1 MDHHPLPTPFPTL
14 TERASDDAT
23 GLALRLAHE
32 RLRGLAHP
40 HLARALDAGQDEA
53 GGWWA
58 TRERLVPVGS
68 KIDATDLAAWLPGW
82 LAGLGALHAAGL
94 VHGALRPDAFG
105 LDADGTPRLADLGRG
120 WRIGQVADGALC
132 AAARPFAAPEVLA
145 EGRVDARADLY
156 AVGALCHWWLVG
168 EAPSADADLLADKLE
183 SLPEPWSEVIG
194 MLIRPYPARRPA
206 AVADALAPLGIETAA
221 SGPTRQVAPLVG
233 RRAELERLL
242 AAADDVAEVGAGR
255 VVAIAGPEGAGK
267 SRLMAEL
274 RHRLLAR
281 GWNALVGRPEGRTT
295 GAPYGAWTTVV
306 ARLLEQ
312 AGPVAAEATPVV
324 AAILPGSHG
333 APATALEPRAEMLR
347 LCRAIAS
354 LVEEAA
360 ASAPLILCLEDW
372 HTADPASRELLA
384 YLDRALPAV
393 PYLIVVATRADA
405 SGADVGPVNDVVPL
419 GPLGGGDARTC
430 WRGAF
435 GGDRPARWDA
445 ALEES
450 AGNPGMLNALADA
463 CAPHI
468 GTGRRGGRAGA
479 VLAELAPA
487 RTLPA
492 LWTQRLAAASTAARM
507 LAAAAAVAGPRAGL
521 GLLGQIAQLDGEGA
535 DGLLAAAQELI
546 TLGALVPEAEG
557 LTLAAPAEA
566 ALADVDGAQVR
577 THHADALA
585 YWRTAAQLGA
595 EVAPALLA
603 RHALASDDAAAGL
616 WYATAAA
623 RAALGIYAL
632 DEAEAWLDGA
642 ADRLANLPATPP
654 TWRLDLDEAR
664 GDLARFRARGA
675 EAEVFYRAAVGLAEV
690 AAPARAAQLRTSL
703 GIALNLSTRSDEAG
717 GLFLEA
723 AADARA
729 PEAARL
735 RAATYAAR
743 HAVRHG
749 RADEAIALA
758 RAVAEHADAPA
769 LLRGEALGLLGL
781 IHATVP
787 GQRIQTGLAYLDRA
801 RSLARESGDR
811 LAMLNA
817 SMLSGN
823 AFYALGRL
831 RHARTSFERYALLC
845 QELGLPDEAA
855 CATLNLAQVAFAQG
869 RFQEAWDRARSG
881 AVAAGSIGNRV
892 YEAFGWAY
900 AGVAGCH
907 LGQIAEA
914 ERALVEGEAIAR
926 DLGGYMRAQVD
937 IARLEALIFLGRF
950 GRAEELGLTLAGVP
964 EVATGE
970 FQGAHA
976 LLMAQLYEL
985 AGEVDT
991 AVEYMGNARR
1001 VAEVAGNATLLASV
1015 HLGAAQVALRAGQL
1029 ALAEARGADALTAAE
1044 SVGAM
1049 LSALRAHMLLAR
1061 VRWSLGR
1068 PTEAGEHLA
1077 TAGSLARDLGS
1088 PHWQAMVWQTAS
1100 RYAEDSGSLRHK
1112 AAAFLHF
1119 YTNQLPPLARQEF
1132 LRWPER
1138 RDVFTGRA
1146 TGALE
1151 AIVACAP
1158 ITPLP
1163 GREARA

>member
-1 MDHHPLPTPFPTL
+1 MPHDTSPTPFPTL
-14 TERASDDAT
+14 TETATDDAA
-23 GLALRLAHE
+23 GLALRLGHE
-32 RLRGLAHP
+32 RLRGLTHP
-40 HLARALDAGQDEA
+40 HLARAVDAGRDDA

-58 TRERLVPVGS
+58 TRERLAPVGS
-68 KIDATDLAAWLPGW
+68 KIDAQDLAAWLPGW

-120 WRIGQVADGALC
+120 WRIGQVADAALC

-168 EAPSADADLLADKLE
+168 EAPSADADLLAEKLAD
-183 SLPEPWSEVIG
+183 LPEPWGEVIG

-206 AVADALAPLGIETAA
+206 SVADALAPLGVEAPGR
-221 SGPTRQVAPLVG
+221 GPVRQVAPMVG

-242 AAADDVAEVGAGR
+242 AAADEVAEVGAGR
-255 VVAIAGPEGAGK
+255 IVAIAGAEGAGK

-281 GWNALVGRPEGRTT
+281 GWATLVGRPEGRTA
-295 GAPYGAWTTVV
+295 GAPYGAWVAAV
-306 ARLLEQ
+306 ARLLEH
-312 AGPVAAEATPVV
+312 AGPAGREAAPVV
-324 AAILPGSHG
+324 AAILPGTAV
-333 APATALEPRAEMLR
+333 APAPALEPRAEMLR
-347 LCRAIAS
+347 LNRAIAS

-360 ASAPLILCLEDW
+360 ASAPLVICLEDW
-372 HTADPASRELLA
+372 HAADAASRELLA

-393 PYLIVVATRADA
+393 PYLIVVATRASAEDA
-405 SGADVGPVNDVVPL
+405 GHGPANDVVPL
-419 GPLGGGDARTC
+419 GPLGGEDARTC
-430 WRGAF
+430 WKGAF
-435 GGDRPARWDA
+435 GGDRPAKWDA
-445 ALEES
+445 ALED
-450 AGNPGMLNALADA
+450 ATGNPGMLDALADA
-463 CAPHI
+463 CAPHV
-468 GTGRRGGRAGA
+468 GPGRRGPRAGA

-492 LWTQRLAAASTAARM
+492 LWTQRLAAASPAARA
-507 LAAAAAVAGPRAGL
+507 LAVASAVAGPRAGL
-521 GLLGQIAQLDGEGA
+521 ALLGGVARLDEEA
-535 DGLLAAAQELI
+535 DLLAAVQELI
-546 TLGALVPEAEG
+546 VLGALVPEAEG

-566 ALADVDGAQVR
+566 ALADEDADEVR
-577 THHADALA
+577 ARHADALA

-595 EVAPALLA
+595 DVAPALLA
-603 RHALASDDAAAGL
+603 RHALASSDHAAGL

-623 RAALGIYAL
+623 RSALGLYAL
-632 DEAEAWLDGA
+632 AEAEAWLGGA
-642 ADRLANLPATPP
+642 ADRLAALPEVPP
-654 TWRLDLDEAR
+654 AWRLDLDEAR

-675 EAEVFYRAAVGLAEV
+675 EAEGFYRAAVDLAEV
-690 AAPARAAQLRTSL
+690 AAPERAAWLRTSL

-717 GLFLEA
+717 ALFVEA
-723 AADARA
+723 GADDRA
-729 PEAARL
+729 PDAARL

-758 RAVAEHADAPA
+758 RDVADHPAASA

-781 IHATVP
+781 IYATVP
-787 GQRIQTGLAYLDRA
+787 GQPIAEGLAYLDRA
-801 RSLARESGDR
+801 RALAKDTGDR

-817 SMLSGN
+817 SMLGGN
-823 AFYALGRL
+823 AYYALGRL
-831 RHARTSFERYALLC
+831 RHARRSFERYALLC

-869 RFQEAWDRARSG
+869 RFQEAWDRARAG
-881 AVAAGSIGNRV
+881 AQAAGSIGNRV

-914 ERALVEGEAIAR
+914 ERALALGEAIAR

-937 IARLEALIFLGRF
+937 VARLEALIFLGRF
-950 GRAEELGLTLAGVP
+950 GRAEELGLAMAATP
-964 EVATGE
+964 EVAEGE
-970 FQGAHA
+970 FQGTHA

-985 AGEVDT
+985 AGEVDA
-991 AVEYMGNARR
+991 AVGYMRQARK
-1001 VAEVAGNATLLASV
+1001 VAEGADNATLMASV

-1029 ALAEARGADALTAAE
+1029 ALADARGADALAAAE
-1044 SVGAM
+1044 SVGAG
-1049 LSALRAHMLLAR
+1049 LGAVRAHLLLAR

-1068 PTEAGEHLA
+1068 PTEAADHLA
-1077 TAGSLARDLGS
+1077 LAGTLARDLGS

-1100 RYAEDSGSLRHK
+1100 KFAEDGASLRHK

-1119 YTNQLPPLARQEF
+1119 YSNQLPPLARQEF

-1138 RDVFTGRA
+1138 RDVFGGRA

-1151 AIVACAP
+1151 AIVPRAP
-1158 ITPLP
+1158 IQLHP
-1163 GREARA
+1163 GKEARA